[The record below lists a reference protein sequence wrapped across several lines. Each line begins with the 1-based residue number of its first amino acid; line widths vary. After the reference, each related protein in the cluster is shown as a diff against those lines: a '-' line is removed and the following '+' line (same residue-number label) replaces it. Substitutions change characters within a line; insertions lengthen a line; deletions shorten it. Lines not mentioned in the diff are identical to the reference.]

1 MNEIK
6 KLVKEREMEARKRKG
21 RAKLVNKQLIL
32 FVSFRFVEC
41 KMNHSCSASIKFLTD
56 NL

>member
-6 KLVKEREMEARKRKG
+6 KLVKEREMETRKRKG